1 MGITNCLGNIMSILG
16 PLVVGFIV
24 TDKVSLMHT
33 QYFLIKFV
41 LSTNKNLISKYL
53 CVCLKKL
60 QLLISLFSA
69 WSGAVAHRLAH
80 FCRHLHRRQHRFRH
94 FRLRRDAAVE
104 QPRVLKGQAEWLR
117 PRLASHMCAPIYFA
131 LDWVLAENNKNH
143 LLSCSDRRLRQWSI
157 CVAAARGEILICQ
170 MALEKR
176 LKLNGF
182 LRMHLTTRGQRKDL
196 PPARLLLPAYSACIV
211 FCTYIYFNNINR
223 RHGRSCGASPL
234 IANSSQIC
242 YFCWI

>member
-1 MGITNCLGNIMSILG
+1 M
-16 PLVVGFIV
+16 
-24 TDKVSLMHT
+24 
-33 QYFLIKFV
+33 
-41 LSTNKNLISKYL
+41 
-53 CVCLKKL
+53 
-60 QLLISLFSA
+60 
-69 WSGAVAHRLAH
+69 AHRLAH

-104 QPRVLKGQAEWLR
+104 QPGVLEGQAEWLR
-117 PRLASHMCAPIYFA
+117 PRLASHICAPICFA

-182 LRMHLTTRGQRKDL
+182 LRMHLTTRGQRKDSS
-196 PPARLLLPAYSACIV
+196 PARLLLPAYSACIV
-211 FCTYIYFNNINR
+211 FFVHIYILIIIR
-223 RHGRSCGASPL
+223 IVDTAAAAGRL
-234 IANSSQIC
+234 LL
-242 YFCWI
+242 